1 MSFERLERLINLAK
15 SWNGPMSVGVSVKDS
30 KKELPIILDAWL
42 NNEHMRRNAD
52 IHILFDDQVIISFYL
67 HFFLF
72 HYSFLLL
79 SFFSFRLLRT

>member
-52 IHILFDDQVIISFYL
+52 IHILFDDQVIISFL
-67 HFFLF
+67 SPLLFISLLPLLFLF
-72 HYSFLLL
+72 LVSDC
-79 SFFSFRLLRT
+79 